1 MRFSLQ
7 YIRTIVI
14 WMTLLLG
21 FIACRNDIAV
31 VNQIFE
37 NDTIPSEIA
46 KDIHL
51 YISQS
56 GVVTHE
62 FKAPVLYTFHSPTR
76 YQECPKGI
84 EVITFGN
91 RKQKLSKLTALYGV
105 NHESDNMMEAK
116 RNVVITNYETGEII
130 ETEHLIWDVKKKLI
144 YSNTQIKQT
153 KSDGSI
159 YIGQKFES
167 DESLSK
173 YVIYNPQLFF
183 YENEE

>member
-1 MRFSLQ
+1 M
-7 YIRTIVI
+7 
-14 WMTLLLG
+14 
-21 FIACRNDIAV
+21 
-31 VNQIFE
+31 
-37 NDTIPSEIA
+37 
-46 KDIHL
+46 
-51 YISQS
+51 
-56 GVVTHE
+56 
-62 FKAPVLYTFHSPTR
+62 
-76 YQECPKGI
+76 
-84 EVITFGN
+84 
-91 RKQKLSKLTALYGV
+91 

-130 ETEHLIWDVKKKLI
+130 ETEHLIWDVNKKLI